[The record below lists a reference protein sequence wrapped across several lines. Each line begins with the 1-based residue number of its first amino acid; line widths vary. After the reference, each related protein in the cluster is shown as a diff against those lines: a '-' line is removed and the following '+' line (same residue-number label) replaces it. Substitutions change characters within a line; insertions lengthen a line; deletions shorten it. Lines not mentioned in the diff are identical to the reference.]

1 MTEDHVFFL
10 VGANVK
16 PCFVNPKQ
24 PISMGRAIE
33 NTIVLTSPYVSRN
46 HARIQADKDGYRI
59 ADQGST
65 NGTFVNGQKVKDHH
79 LAVGDKIRI
88 GSFVI
93 NFLDKQT
100 LLDQYGEFAEIATI
114 NELLTTEIKAGPKSD
129 FSGSLSHLNPVEII
143 QMINL
148 GRKSGTLSILHSEG
162 HEGTLRVKSGEIY
175 WASYSS
181 GKSVLHG
188 EIAVYNILKL
198 SVGSFLF
205 KAGEPEVTDPNV
217 QLSTMNVLMEGCRL
231 IDEGEV

>member
-1 MTEDHVFFL
+1 MSADHAFFL
-10 VGANVK
+10 VGTNVK

-33 NTIVLTSPYVSRN
+33 NTIVLTSPYVSRS
-46 HARIQADKDGYRI
+46 HARIQADEKGYKI
-59 ADQGST
+59 IDQGST
-65 NGTFVNGQKVKDHH
+65 NGTFVNGHKVKDHP

-100 LLDQYGEFAEIATI
+100 LLDQYGQFADIASI
-114 NELLTTEIKAGPKSD
+114 NELLTTEIKPGPKSD

-148 GRKSGTLSILHSEG
+148 GRKSGTLSILHAEG
-162 HEGTLRVKSGEIY
+162 DEGTLRVRSGEIY

-181 GKSVLHG
+181 KKNVLHG
-188 EIAVYNILKL
+188 EMAVYNILKL

-205 KAGEPEVTDPNV
+205 KAGEPDPADPNIH
-217 QLSTMNVLMEGCRL
+217 LSTMNVLMEGCRL